1 MFGLARQM
9 AATGVLGINARNCQ
23 YILRHN
29 PRHLYP
35 LVDDKLATKRLAI
48 AAGLPV
54 PELYG
59 VIASHRDVRDLPKRV
74 AGHRDFV
81 IKPAHGSGGDGILVV
96 SARVRDGS
104 AYRLVDGTIMDGD
117 EIGHHLSNMISGQYS
132 LGGHRDIAL
141 IEYCVKFDPIFSECA
156 YRGIPDIRVIVF
168 RGYPVMAMLRLP
180 TRRSH
185 GKANLHQGAVGAG
198 LNLASGE
205 TTCAV
210 IGNSLVTEHPDTGAA
225 IAGRQIPRWEYL
237 LDFAAR
243 CYELTGLGYLGVDI
257 VLDRD
262 HGPMLLELNVRPGL
276 NIQIANRCGLRDRLR
291 VIETQPAGVSV
302 EERVAFS
309 TGPLLQLTA
318 AAN

>member
-1 MFGLARQM
+1 MFSLARRLS
-9 AATGVLGINARNCQ
+9 ASGVLGINARNCQ

-29 PRHLYP
+29 PRRLYP

-48 AAGLPV
+48 AAELPV

-59 VIASHRDVRDLPKRV
+59 VITNHHDVRQLPKLV
-74 AGHRDFV
+74 AAHRDFV

-96 SARVRDGS
+96 SARVKDGS

-117 EIGHHLSNMISGQYS
+117 DISHHLSNMLSGQYS
-132 LGGHRDIAL
+132 LGGNRDVAL

-180 TRRSH
+180 TRKSH

-198 LNLASGE
+198 LDLASGQ

-210 IGNSLVTEHPDTGAA
+210 IGNSVVTEHPDTGAL
-225 IAGRQIPRWEYL
+225 IAGRQIPDWQYL
-237 LDFAAR
+237 LDFASR

-262 HGPMLLELNVRPGL
+262 KGPMLLELNVRPGL

-291 VIETQPAGVSV
+291 TIEAQPAGVPV

-309 TGPLLQLTA
+309 MGSLLQCVSVA
-318 AAN
+318 S

>member
-1 MFGLARQM
+1 MFGLVRKL
-9 AATGVLGINARNCQ
+9 AANGVLGINARNCQ

-29 PRHLYP
+29 SRRLYP
-35 LVDDKLATKRLAI
+35 LVDDKLATKRLAT

-59 VIASHRDVRDLPKRV
+59 VIASHHDVRKLPQWV

-81 IKPAHGSGGDGILVV
+81 VKPAQGSGGDGILVI
-96 SARVRDGS
+96 SARVKDGS

-117 EIGHHLSNMISGQYS
+117 DMDHHLSNIISGQYS
-132 LGGHRDIAL
+132 LGGHRDVAL

-180 TRRSH
+180 TRKSH

-198 LNLASGE
+198 LDLATGE

-210 IGNSLVTEHPDTGAA
+210 IGNSLVTEHPDTGAV
-225 IAGRQIPRWEYL
+225 IAGRQIPRWQYL

-243 CYELTGLGYLGVDI
+243 CHELTGLGYLGVDI

-262 HGPMLLELNVRPGL
+262 QGPMLLELNVRPGL

-291 VIETQPAGVSV
+291 VIEAQPAGVPV

-309 TGPLLQLTA
+309 MGSLWQPVS

>member
-104 AYRLVDGTIMDGD
+104 AYRLVDGTIMNGD

-198 LNLASGE
+198 LDLATGE

-262 HGPMLLELNVRPGL
+262 QGPMLLELNVRPGL

-291 VIETQPAGVSV
+291 VIEAQPAGVSV

>member
-198 LNLASGE
+198 LDLASGE

-210 IGNSLVTEHPDTGAA
+210 IGNSLVTEHPDTGAV

>member
-59 VIASHRDVRDLPKRV
+59 VIASHRDVRDLPRRV

-198 LNLASGE
+198 LDLATGE

-210 IGNSLVTEHPDTGAA
+210 IGNSLVTEHPDTGAM

-262 HGPMLLELNVRPGL
+262 QGPMLLELNVRPGL

-291 VIETQPAGVSV
+291 VIEAQPAGVSV

>member
-1 MFGLARQM
+1 MFGLAKRLS
-9 AATGVLGINARNCQ
+9 ASGVLGINARNCR

-59 VIASHRDVRDLPKRV
+59 VITSHHDVRRLPELV

-117 EIGHHLSNMISGQYS
+117 DIGHHLSNMLSGQYS

-198 LNLASGE
+198 LDLATGK
-205 TTCAV
+205 TICAV
-210 IGNSLVTEHPDTGAA
+210 IGNSVVTEHPDTGAV

-243 CYELTGLGYLGVDI
+243 CHELTGLGYLGVDI

-262 HGPMLLELNVRPGL
+262 LGPMLLELNVRPGL
-276 NIQIANRCGLRDRLR
+276 NIQIANRCGLGDRLR
-291 VIETQPAGVSV
+291 AIEARPAGVGV
-302 EERVAFS
+302 KERVAFS
-309 TGPLLQLTA
+309 MGPLLQPA
-318 AAN
+318 AVAI

>member
-1 MFGLARQM
+1 MFGLARRLS
-9 AATGVLGINARNCQ
+9 ASGVLGINARNCR

-59 VIASHRDVRDLPKRV
+59 VITSHHDVRRLPELV

-117 EIGHHLSNMISGQYS
+117 DIGHHLSNMLSGQYS

-198 LNLASGE
+198 LDLATGK
-205 TTCAV
+205 TICAV
-210 IGNSLVTEHPDTGAA
+210 IGNSVVTEHPDTGAV

-243 CYELTGLGYLGVDI
+243 CHELTGLGYLGVDI

-262 HGPMLLELNVRPGL
+262 LGPMLLELNVRPGL
-276 NIQIANRCGLRDRLR
+276 NIQIANRCGLGDRLR
-291 VIETQPAGVSV
+291 AIEARPAGVGV
-302 EERVAFS
+302 KERVAFS
-309 TGPLLQLTA
+309 MGPLLQPA
-318 AAN
+318 AVAI

>member
-1 MFGLARQM
+1 MFGLARRLSVN
-9 AATGVLGINARNCQ
+9 GVLGINARNCQ

-29 PRHLYP
+29 PRRLYP

-59 VIASHRDVRDLPKRV
+59 VIASHRDVRELPKCV
-74 AGHRDFV
+74 AEHRDFV
-81 IKPAHGSGGDGILVV
+81 IKPAHGSGGDGILVI

-104 AYRLVDGTIMDGD
+104 VFRLVDGTIMDGD
-117 EIGHHLSNMISGQYS
+117 DMGHHLSNIISGQYS
-132 LGGHRDIAL
+132 LGGHRDVAL

-168 RGYPVMAMLRLP
+168 RGYPAMAMLRLP
-180 TRRSH
+180 TRKSH

-198 LNLASGE
+198 LDMATGE

-210 IGNSLVTEHPDTGAA
+210 IGNSVVTEHPDTGAL
-225 IAGRQIPRWEYL
+225 IAGLRIPRWQYL
-237 LDFAAR
+237 LDFASR
-243 CYELTGLGYLGVDI
+243 CHELTGLGYLGVDI

-262 HGPMLLELNVRPGL
+262 KGPMLLELNVRPGL

-291 VIETQPAGVSV
+291 LIEAQPAGASV
-302 EERVAFS
+302 DERVAFAM
-309 TGPLLQLTA
+309 A
-318 AAN
+318 AFSSSVSVAN